1 MYMETEDNFYS
12 GFYIV
17 DYSKIYKDLILK
29 EILNLNIECYV
40 NLYIKKEDK
49 IKAIKEITE
58 YIGIGEVDKKDTQEE
73 IDILSSVV
81 KDAREIRKKLQ
92 LEKDELNSICMYI
105 LVKEKTKEKLD
116 RSLNLIK
123 ERLFLSGM
131 IVKKSNYRQKELF
144 EVSLPLN
151 NNKNILSEI
160 SSRNILTSNLVGFYP
175 FVSKGIYDYK
185 GILIGK
191 EKLMNS
197 IVLIDRFDRE
207 RYKNGNMCIFGS
219 SGSGKSYFTKLQI
232 IRERLYNK
240 YQFILD
246 PEREYKSVC
255 YALNGTYINFGK
267 GTNTFVNILDIE
279 VDKGKN
285 YFNLESLKEKIAY
298 KLDDLKIFFLSI
310 FEDISKEEYLHFET
324 KMQSLYLEFIRN
336 KKSILLKDVQIMMKK
351 DNKLNKYNSLLNPF
365 INGVLSFFNKETNIN
380 LNNRLIVVDLHDM
393 EGENLK
399 YGLFLFLDFF
409 WKIIKKDRKNE
420 KIIYIDEIWKLIG
433 ASATKETAQ
442 YIYKLFKTIR
452 KYNGAAVA
460 ITQDISDLF
469 SIDEGKFGLTILNN
483 SAFKSIFSLDDE
495 NINKLNKYLYISKNE
510 KILIRGLKKGECFIQ
525 AEKDKMLIQI
535 ESSNMEKQIIKGEK
549 NE

>member
-1 MYMETEDNFYS
+1 METEDNFYS

-17 DYSKIYKDLILK
+17 DYSMIYKDLILK
-29 EILNLNIECYV
+29 EILNLNVECYV

-58 YIGIGEVDKKDTQEE
+58 YIGIGEVEKKDTQEE

-116 RSLNLIK
+116 YSLSLIK

-151 NNKNILSEI
+151 NNNKNILSEI
-160 SSRNILTSNLVGFYP
+160 SSRNILTSNLAGFYP

-197 IVLIDRFDRE
+197 IVLIDRFDRN

-246 PEREYKSVC
+246 PEREYESVC

-267 GTNTFVNILDIE
+267 GTNTFVNILDINI
-279 VDKGKN
+279 DKDTN
-285 YFNLESLKEKIAY
+285 YYNLESIKEKIAY

-310 FEDISKEEYLHFET
+310 FEDISKEEYLYFE
-324 KMQSLYLEFIRN
+324 KEMQLLYLDFIRN
-336 KKSILLKDVQIMMKK
+336 KKVLLLEDIQIMMKK

-365 INGVLSFFNKETNIN
+365 INGVLSFFNKETNID
-380 LNNRLIVVDLHDM
+380 LNNKLIVVDLHDM

-409 WKIIKKDRKNE
+409 WKIIKKDRKNK

-510 KILIRGLKKGECFIQ
+510 KILIRGLKKGEGFIQ

-535 ESSNMEKQIIKGEK
+535 ESSKMEKEIIKGDK

>member
-1 MYMETEDNFYS
+1 METDENYYS
-12 GFYIV
+12 GFYII
-17 DYSKIYKDLILK
+17 DYAMCYKDLILK
-29 EILNLNIECYV
+29 DILNLNIECYV
-40 NLYIKKEDK
+40 NMFIKREDK
-49 IKAIKEITE
+49 MKAIREITE
-58 YIGIGEVDKKDTQEE
+58 YIGIGEVEKKDTQEE

-105 LVKEKTKEKLD
+105 LVKAKTKEELD
-116 RSLNLIK
+116 YSLTIIK
-123 ERLFLSGM
+123 EKLFLSGM

-160 SSRNILTSNLVGFYP
+160 SSRNILTSNLAGFYP

-191 EKLMNS
+191 EKFMNS
-197 IVLIDRFDRE
+197 VVLIDRFDRNK
-207 RYKNGNMCIFGS
+207 YKNGNMCIFGS

-246 PEREYKSVC
+246 PEREYKTVC
-255 YALNGTYINFGK
+255 DALNGTYIKFGK
-267 GTNTFVNILDIE
+267 GTKTFINILDIKI
-279 VDKGKN
+279 DKKIN
-285 YFNLESLKEKIAY
+285 KLNLEKIKEQIAY

-310 FEDISKEEYLHFET
+310 FENISKEEYLYFEK
-324 KMQSLYLEFIRN
+324 KMQLLYLEFLRN
-336 KKSILLKDVQIMMKK
+336 EKTLLLEDVQYMIKMDKK
-351 DNKLNKYNSLLNPF
+351 LKRYTSLLNPF
-365 INGVLSFFNKETNIN
+365 TNGVLSFFNKKTNIN
-380 LNNRLIVVDLHDM
+380 LENKLIVVDLHDM

-409 WKIIKKDRKNE
+409 WKIIKKERKNK

-469 SIDEGKFGLTILNN
+469 SIDDGKCGLTILNN
-483 SAFKSIFSLDDE
+483 SAFKSVFSLDDE

-510 KILIRGLKKGECFIQ
+510 KILIRGLRKGESFIQ
-525 AEKDKMLIQI
+525 AEKDKMVI
-535 ESSNMEKQIIKGEK
+535 EIKSSKKEKQIIKGEK
-549 NE
+549 IE